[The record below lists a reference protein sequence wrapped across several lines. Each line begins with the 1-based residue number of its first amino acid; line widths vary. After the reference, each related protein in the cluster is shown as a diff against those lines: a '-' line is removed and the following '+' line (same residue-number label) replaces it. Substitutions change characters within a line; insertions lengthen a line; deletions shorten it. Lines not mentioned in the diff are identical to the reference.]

1 MLSTFTASPV
11 HRLLV
16 GVPSYGAPVAFARRQ
31 HIRSLSDA
39 RSNATLGSLGG
50 AGAQQLDPVSLVFV
64 LPYDAHA
71 VAEDATWAD
80 VWRVRLPAGR
90 RARHNYGLEKWL
102 LCDATHTHAH
112 AHSHTR
118 THTCT
123 HAPTH
128 SHNYLATP
136 APAPSPLRHIPRQQ
150 HPRMRTTRCNAFLR
164 RAVAEHPAFD
174 FYAIAGKPWR
184 PPAASML
191 PLPAASW
198 TSHGPSH
205 PRVQMTTLSSML
217 PRSTPGSAPLLH
229 TLFRQLATAFLQP
242 PRQQRRRSSSVAS
255 RSGSCGTLTR

>member
-1 MLSTFTASPV
+1 MWNISPYYRMLSTFTASPV

-112 AHSHTR
+112 AALTYLD
-118 THTCT
+118 
-123 HAPTH
+123 TH
-128 SHNYLATP
+128 SHPRSHALAQLPRHSSTSTLATP
-136 APAPSPLRHIPRQQ
+136 PQPSPTAPSHADHQVQRLPPPR
-150 HPRMRTTRCNAFLR
+150 RR
-164 RAVAEHPAFD
+164 RAPCL
-174 FYAIAGKPWR
+174 R
-184 PPAASML
+184 
-191 PLPAASW
+191 
-198 TSHGPSH
+198 
-205 PRVQMTTLSSML
+205 
-217 PRSTPGSAPLLH
+217 LLCH
-229 TLFRQLATAFLQP
+229 
-242 PRQQRRRSSSVAS
+242 RR
-255 RSGSCGTLTR
+255 